1 MQVHNVQEKIGQ
13 LKNQLT
19 YWESHLKEIQNKCNH
34 DYQTDSF
41 YKKCLKCQKTEALY
55 Y

>member
-1 MQVHNVQEKIGQ
+1 MQVHDVQEKIDQ
-13 LKNQLT
+13 LKKQLT
-19 YWESHLKEIQNKCNH
+19 YWESQLKDIQNLCDH
-34 DYQTDSF
+34 DYQRDSF